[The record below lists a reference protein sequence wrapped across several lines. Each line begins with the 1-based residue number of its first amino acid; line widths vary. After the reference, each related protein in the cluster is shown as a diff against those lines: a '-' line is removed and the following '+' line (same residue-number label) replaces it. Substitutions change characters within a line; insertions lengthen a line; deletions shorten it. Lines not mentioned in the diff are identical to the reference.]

1 MTNAAEIIYE
11 YPKAVH
17 YTLLTVFIYMTFFS
31 LYCIINFKYITFREV
46 KGLMYI
52 DLRSDTV
59 TMPTA
64 EMRKAMAE
72 AIVGDDVYGD
82 DPTVAE
88 LETLAAKMAGKEAA
102 IFVPSGTMGNQLA
115 VMTHTRRG
123 DEVILEENSH
133 IVVHEVGA
141 ASVISGVSLR
151 TIKGING
158 IMRPEDVE
166 AAIREEDIH
175 HPETTLVCME
185 NALSN
190 GRVVPLETMR
200 AIYNVAKKNN
210 LAVHLDGA
218 RLFNAAAKL
227 NVEAEE
233 ITAYTD
239 SVMFCLSKGLC
250 APVGSILA
258 GSKSFIDRA
267 KKNRKLLGGGMRQSG
282 ILAAAGL
289 IALKE
294 MTKRLHIDHDNAK
307 YMADRLSEIPGVKVD
322 MDAVDINMVFFRLEN
337 EKISDGML
345 VKGLYDKGIKVN
357 SASKG
362 EWRFVTN
369 NDVTKE
375 DIDYTIACMREI
387 IGA

>member
-1 MTNAAEIIYE
+1 
-11 YPKAVH
+11 
-17 YTLLTVFIYMTFFS
+17 
-31 LYCIINFKYITFREV
+31 
-46 KGLMYI
+46 MYI

-337 EKISDGML
+337 EKISDCML